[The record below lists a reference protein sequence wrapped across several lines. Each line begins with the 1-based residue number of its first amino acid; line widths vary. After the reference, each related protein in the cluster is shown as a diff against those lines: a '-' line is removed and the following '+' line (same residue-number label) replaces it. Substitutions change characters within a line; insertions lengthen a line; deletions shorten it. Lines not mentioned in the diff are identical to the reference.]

1 MVIEIR
7 KASRQRVKARIALA
21 GVSGSGKTMG
31 ALLFAYGLVG
41 DWSKIGLVDSEN
53 GSGELYAGSSVPGLH
68 VTIGD
73 YAYIGI
79 EPPYTADKYTEAL
92 KAMEAHGC
100 EAVIIDS
107 FSHAWAGSGGLL
119 DKQGKL
125 ADRTKNTWSAWR
137 SITPEHNALVENVL
151 RSKAHV
157 IVTLRTK
164 ADYAQTTG
172 ADGKVKIEK
181 LGMAPIQREGLEYE
195 FTCVFDIAQDHTASC
210 AKDRTGLYDGLFF
223 KINPA
228 DGKKYLDWSNSGATP
243 IARAEEQPSPAP
255 PVEAESIGCPPTGNP
270 SPQPKA
276 KPEPEPAADSQP
288 AKLLTPAQITYIGR
302 QIKKLFIDSGL
313 GGTTEAVEA
322 LICEKFGGDTIQ
334 DIPLQRAT
342 EILSYLKDEAANWN
356 ETVLAAKRKLTQSPP
371 PSIDETKIPF

>member
-1 MVIEIR
+1 MVVEIR
-7 KASRQRVKARIALA
+7 KAQRKNVKARIALA
-21 GVSGSGKTMG
+21 GVAGSGKTMS
-31 ALLFAYGLVG
+31 ALLLAYGLTNNWGKV
-41 DWSKIGLVDSEN
+41 GLVDSEC
-53 GSGELYAGSSVPGLH
+53 GSGELYNGSAVEGLH
-68 VTIGD
+68 LTIGD
-73 YAYIGI
+73 YAYVAI
-79 EPPYTADKYTEAL
+79 EPPYTVEKYIEAL
-92 KAMEAHGC
+92 KAMEAYGA
-100 EAVIIDS
+100 EVIIIDS
-107 FSHAWAGSGGLL
+107 LSHAWAGDGGLL
-119 DKQGKL
+119 DSQGKL
-125 ADRTKNTWSAWR
+125 ADKTKNTWAAWR
-137 SITPEHNALVENVL
+137 TVTPKHNQLVDNIL
-151 RSKAHV
+151 RSNAHV

-164 ADYAQTTG
+164 ANYAQTTD
-172 ADGKVKIEK
+172 ASGKNKIEK
-181 LGMAPIQREGLEYE
+181 LGMAPIQREGVEYE
-195 FTCVFDIAQDHTASC
+195 FSIVFDISQDHIASC
-210 AKDRTGLYDGLFF
+210 SKDRTSIFDGLFF
-223 KINPA
+223 KITP
-228 DGKKYLDWSNSGATP
+228 DTGRKYLNWSNSGATP

-342 EILSYLKDEAANWN
+342 EILSYLKDEAANWGK
-356 ETVLAAKRKLTQSPP
+356 TVSEAKRKLIQSPP